1 MANNDIVAGMILA
14 SRFCVSGSDEF
25 NNYIEYIDREQA
37 VRAEH
42 FTEFSL
48 YNDYMAN
55 PDKTSALFTAD
66 CDRLS
71 DEQKSQLKNSFSAAQ
86 KSGSLMWQN
95 VISFDNRWLC
105 QNGFYNAVTG
115 ELKEDKIVE
124 LTRSAM
130 DVMAEKEN
138 MTDTIIWSAAIHY
151 NTDNIHIHI
160 AAVEYTPT
168 RDIIRS
174 GVFAGQQRGKLKLST
189 LRSMKTAA
197 MDKLFDRE
205 KEHIR
210 ITNLIRQGIVAGTN
224 KDELSSDRKMRRQI
238 ECIISRLPK
247 NKSLWKYN
255 NRAVKPVQ
263 PLINELTNMYIR
275 KYHKKEYRQLT
286 QKISEEQQFLTEAYG
301 KGSEKAAKY
310 SENKMIDL
318 YTRMGNTILDQLKDY
333 RVTPNR
339 KSKYVSEKN
348 RRKPQLNRSDDLYR
362 LKKALKKD
370 WESIKNQQYFE
381 SLQRDIANGAKE
393 ESI

>member
-1 MANNDIVAGMILA
+1 MILA

-25 NNYIEYIDREQA
+25 NNYIEYIDRERA

-55 PDKTSALFTAD
+55 PNKTSALFTAD

-71 DEQKSQLKNSFSAAQ
+71 DEQKIQLKKSFSAAQ

-95 VISFDNRWLC
+95 VISFDNRWLT

-115 ELKEDKIVE
+115 ELQEDKIIQ
-124 LTRSAM
+124 LTRATM
-130 DVMAEKEN
+130 DVMAQKEK

-151 NTDNIHIHI
+151 NTDNIHVHV
-160 AAVEYTPT
+160 ASVESTPT
-168 RDIIRS
+168 REVIES

-189 LRSMKTAA
+189 LESMKTAA
-197 MDKLFDRE
+197 MDKLFNRE
-205 KEHIR
+205 KEHIQ
-210 ITNLIRQGIVAGTN
+210 ITNLIRHGIVAVTN

-247 NKSLWKYN
+247 NKSFWKYN

-263 PLINELTNMYIR
+263 PLINELTNMYIH
-275 KYHKKEYRQLT
+275 KYHKKEYQELT
-286 QKISEEQQFLTEAYG
+286 QKISEEQQFLTAAYG
-301 KGSEKAAKY
+301 KGSEKAARY
-310 SENKMIDL
+310 SENRMNDL
-318 YTRMGNTILDQLKDY
+318 YTRMGNTILNQLKDY
-333 RVTPNR
+333 RPPHR
-339 KSKYVSEKN
+339 KSKYVPKTHSS
-348 RRKPQLNRSDDLYR
+348 KPQLNRSDDLYQ

-370 WESIKNQQYFE
+370 WESIRNQQYFE
-381 SLQRDIANGAKE
+381 SLQRDISNTAKE